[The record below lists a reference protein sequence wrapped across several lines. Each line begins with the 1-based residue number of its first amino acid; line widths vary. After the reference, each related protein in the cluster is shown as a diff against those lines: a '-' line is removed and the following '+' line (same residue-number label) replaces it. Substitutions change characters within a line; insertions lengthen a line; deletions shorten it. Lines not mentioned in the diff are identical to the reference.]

1 MVLKTKR
8 QAYVLE
14 AGNLCTWMMIVT
26 KNGGGRRRQ
35 GEVFL
40 RRTHFNFEKFASD

>member
-26 KNGGGRRRQ
+26 KN
-35 GEVFL
+35 
-40 RRTHFNFEKFASD
+40 FEKREPRLLRIYLNAEKLTFD

>member
-26 KNGGGRRRQ
+26 KSGGKRRKARLPRIHLNAR
-35 GEVFL
+35 VAF
-40 RRTHFNFEKFASD
+40 D